1 MILRVVAGLDTSV
14 VAEVMQ
20 RPETW
25 VRVNQHRALKRL
37 AEHLVDGGPDEARE
51 TMAPLRVT
59 PEPRYT
65 M

>member
-1 MILRVVAGLDTSV
+1 
-14 VAEVMQ
+14 MQ

-37 AEHLVDGGPDEARE
+37 ADHLADGGGPDEAPE
-51 TMAPLRVT
+51 TSSPRHVT
-59 PEPRYT
+59 PAPRYT